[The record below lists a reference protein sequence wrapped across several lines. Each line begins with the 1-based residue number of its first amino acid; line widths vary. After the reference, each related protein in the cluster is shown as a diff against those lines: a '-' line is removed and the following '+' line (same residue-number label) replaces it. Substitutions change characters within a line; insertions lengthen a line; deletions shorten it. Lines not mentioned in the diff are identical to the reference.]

1 GRPSMPGGCRRV
13 LWTAGVSSLLSGC
26 GPSEE
31 NRKPTQ
37 QPHSWR
43 LPPRHLIPSPKA
55 LSLHLCVCVC
65 VCACVCAC
73 VSVYVCVCVR
83 ACACVRVCVC
93 VCVRTRKHDDREHII
108 SVVYVGSPVP
118 TFILT
123 VRYIYSLGVCV
134 CVCVVWMEEIVRRKR
149 LITEACMIPAWPT
162 FQGNMKSV

>member
-65 VCACVCAC
+65 VCVCVCAC
-73 VSVYVCVCVR
+73 AELV
-83 ACACVRVCVC
+83 A
-93 VCVRTRKHDDREHII
+93 
-108 SVVYVGSPVP
+108 VG
-118 TFILT
+118 
-123 VRYIYSLGVCV
+123 RIYSRDKIGSRL
-134 CVCVVWMEEIVRRKR
+134 RRGANGAR
-149 LITEACMIPAWPT
+149 TC
-162 FQGNMKSV
+162 